1 MDGTWISWFNW
12 LLHFKN
18 TVLILLVL
26 PLVLALASFLIPEKI
41 VRYFGLLGALSS
53 FVLALGHLSYFD
65 SETMVYILNPKKS
78 FPFGLT
84 FKMGYDGL
92 SMVMVLLVNAIV
104 SLILLANL
112 RKDIAQ
118 NKTFLALVFLMQ
130 TGLLGVFLAQD
141 GILFYTFWEL
151 TLVPIFLILYWYG
164 KSDNNS
170 VLLKFFIYT
179 LLGSLGMLLSFIFV
193 GITIQSFAYND
204 LVASGVFFPAKVA
217 CWVSVGFLL
226 AFAIKIPLFP
236 FHTWQPSTYTTAPM
250 AGTMLLSALMLKM
263 ALFGM
268 IKWMIPMTF
277 TGIQDIKWLVIT
289 LGSIGIVYGA
299 VIAIKQKD
307 IKTLFAYASISHV
320 GLIAAGIILF
330 TQISLESAI
339 VQIINHSIVAVG
351 LFFAADIIESRTGT
365 RNIYE
370 LGGIAK
376 LAPRFGFW
384 FAAMT
389 FVSVSVPFT
398 AGFIGEFLLIK
409 ELFVAHW
416 FVGIIASTTLVLGA
430 VYMLRSYQLS
440 MFGAPKMTEF
450 EDLKWNEILVFA
462 ILTVAAILIGIS
474 PSCIMNFVKPSIE
487 HINELM
493 MGGLNF
499 IK

>member
-1 MDGTWISWFNW
+1 M
-12 LLHFKN
+12 
-18 TVLILLVL
+18 ILLVI
-26 PLVLALASFLIPEKI
+26 PFVFALAAFLVPDKL
-41 VRYFGLLGALSS
+41 VKYFGLVGALCSLA
-53 FVLALGHLSYFD
+53 FALGHLAYFN
-65 SETMVYILNPKKS
+65 SEHLVYIFNPKRS
-78 FPFGLT
+78 FPMGLT

-92 SMVMVLLVNAIV
+92 SLTMVLLVNAII
-104 SLILLANL
+104 SIILLANF
-112 RKDIAQ
+112 RKALAE
-118 NKTFLALVFLMQ
+118 NKLFTSLVFFMQ
-130 TGLLGVFLAQD
+130 AGLLGVFLAQD
-141 GILFYTFWEL
+141 GMLFYTFWEI
-151 TLVPIFLILYWYG
+151 TLIPIFLILYWFG
-164 KSDNNS
+164 QQNNNS

-179 LLGSLGMLLSFIFV
+179 LLGSLGMLLSFIYV
-193 GITIQSFAYND
+193 GTTVQSYAYSD
-204 LVASGVFFPAKVA
+204 LVVSSAFFPAKIA
-217 CWVSVGFLL
+217 CWISCGFLL
-226 AFAIKIPLFP
+226 AFSIKIPLFP
-236 FHTWQPSTYTTAPM
+236 FHTWQPTTYTTAPM

-268 IKWMIPMTF
+268 IKWMIPMTNS
-277 TGIQDIKWLVIT
+277 GIHDVKWIIIT

-320 GLIAAGIILF
+320 GLIAAGIVLF
-330 TQISLESAI
+330 TQLSLESAVI
-339 VQIINHSIVAVG
+339 QIINHSIVAVG

-384 FAAMT
+384 FAVMT

-430 VYMLRSYQLS
+430 IYMLRAYQLS
-440 MFGAPKMTEF
+440 MFGAPKMTQF

-462 ILTVAAILIGIS
+462 LLTIAAIAIGIS
-474 PSCIMNFVKPSIE
+474 PQCIMNFVKPSIE

-493 MGGLNF
+493 VGGLNF

>member
-1 MDGTWISWFNW
+1 MT
-12 LLHFKN
+12 
-18 TVLILLVL
+18 LLVL
-26 PLVLALASFLIPEKI
+26 PLVLALISFIIPEKF
-41 VRYFGLLGALSS
+41 VRYFGLAGALSS
-53 FVLALGHLSYFD
+53 LAVAVGHLSYYNPEKYVSLFD
-65 SETMVYILNPKKS
+65 SNRD
-78 FPFGLT
+78 FPLGLS

-92 SMVMVLLVNAIV
+92 SLTMVLLVNAIV
-104 SLILLANL
+104 AIILLANYGKEL
-112 RKDIAQ
+112 AQ
-118 NKTFLALVFLMQ
+118 NKTFTALVFFMQ
-130 TGLLGVFLAQD
+130 MGLLGVFLAQD
-141 GILFYTFWEL
+141 GILFYIFWEV
-151 TLVPIFLILYWYG
+151 TLIPIFLILYWFG
-164 KSDNNS
+164 QQNNNP
-170 VLLKFFIYT
+170 VLMKFFIYT
-179 LLGSLGMLLSFIFV
+179 LLGSLGMLMSFIFL
-193 GITIQSFAYND
+193 GSTIQSFAYDN
-204 LVASGVFFPAKVA
+204 LAIAGSLLGAKVA
-217 CWVSVGFLL
+217 CWVACGFLL

-236 FHTWQPSTYTTAPM
+236 FHTWQPATYTTAPM

-263 ALFGM
+263 ALYGM
-268 IKWMIPMTF
+268 IKWMIPLTYS
-277 TGIQDIKWLVIT
+277 GLAEIKWIVIT
-289 LGSIGIVYGA
+289 LGCIGIVYGA
-299 VIAIKQKD
+299 IIAIKQKD

-330 TQISLESAI
+330 TQTSLESAV

-416 FVGIIASTTLVLGA
+416 ITGLIASTTLVFGA
-430 VYMLRSYQLS
+430 VYMLRAYQVS
-440 MFGAPKMTEF
+440 MFGTPKMTSF

-462 ILTVAAILIGIS
+462 LLTAAAILIGIS
-474 PSCIMNFVKPSIE
+474 PKCIMDFVKPSIV

-493 MGGLNF
+493 VGGFNF

>member
-1 MDGTWISWFNW
+1 MT
-12 LLHFKN
+12 
-18 TVLILLVL
+18 LLVL
-26 PLVLALASFLIPEKI
+26 PLVFALISFLIPKQLT
-41 VRYFGLLGALSS
+41 RYVGLAGAFSS
-53 FVLALGHLSYFD
+53 LAVALGHLSYF
-65 SETMVYILNPKKS
+65 NPERYVSLFDPNKV
-78 FPFGLT
+78 FPLGLT

-92 SMVMVLLVNAIV
+92 SLTMVLLVNAIV
-104 SLILLANL
+104 AIILLANYGKEL
-112 RKDIAQ
+112 AQ
-118 NKTFLALVFLMQ
+118 NKTFTALVFFMQ
-130 TGLLGVFLAQD
+130 MGLLGVFLAQD
-141 GILFYTFWEL
+141 GILFYIFWEI
-151 TLVPIFLILYWYG
+151 TLIPIFLILYWFG
-164 KSDNNS
+164 RQNNNP
-170 VLLKFFIYT
+170 VLMKFFIYT
-179 LLGSLGMLLSFIFV
+179 LLGSLGMLLSFIYLGLTV
-193 GITIQSFAYND
+193 HSFAYD
-204 LVASGVFFPAKVA
+204 SLAVSGSFMSAKVA
-217 CWVSVGFLL
+217 CWIACGFLL

-236 FHTWQPSTYTTAPM
+236 FHTWQPETYTSAPM

-263 ALFGM
+263 ALYGM
-268 IKWMIPMTF
+268 IKWMIPLTSS
-277 TGIQDIKWLVIT
+277 GIADIKWIVIT
-289 LGSIGIVYGA
+289 LGCIGIVYGA

-330 TQISLESAI
+330 TQTSLESAVI
-339 VQIINHSIVAVG
+339 QIINHSIVAVG

-376 LAPRFGFW
+376 LAPKFGFW

-416 FVGIIASTTLVLGA
+416 ITGIIAASTLVFGA
-430 VYMLRSYQLS
+430 VYMLRAYQLS
-440 MFGAPKMTEF
+440 MFGAPKMTSF

-462 ILTVAAILIGIS
+462 LLTVAAIVIGIS
-474 PSCIMNFVKPSIE
+474 PNCIINFVKPSIQ

-493 MGGLNF
+493 VGDFNF

>member
-1 MDGTWISWFNW
+1 LT
-12 LLHFKN
+12 
-18 TVLILLVL
+18 LLVL
-26 PLVLALASFLIPEKI
+26 PLVLALISFIIPEKF
-41 VRYFGLLGALSS
+41 VRYFGLAGALSS
-53 FVLALGHLSYFD
+53 LAVAVGHLSYF
-65 SETMVYILNPKKS
+65 NPENYVS
-78 FPFGLT
+78 LFDPNRDFPLGLS

-92 SMVMVLLVNAIV
+92 SLTMVLLVNAIV
-104 SLILLANL
+104 AVILLANYGKEL
-112 RKDIAQ
+112 AE
-118 NKTFLALVFLMQ
+118 NKTFTALVFFMQ
-130 TGLLGVFLAQD
+130 MGLLGVFLAQD
-141 GILFYTFWEL
+141 GILFYIFWEV
-151 TLVPIFLILYWYG
+151 TLIPIFLILYWFG
-164 KSDNNS
+164 QQNNNP
-170 VLLKFFIYT
+170 VLMKFFIYT
-179 LLGSLGMLLSFIFV
+179 LLGSLGMLLSFIYLGSNF
-193 GITIQSFAYND
+193 QSFAYEN
-204 LVASGVFFPAKVA
+204 LAVAGSFLGAKVA
-217 CWVSVGFLL
+217 CWVACGFLL

-236 FHTWQPSTYTTAPM
+236 FHTWQPATYTTAPM

-263 ALFGM
+263 ALYGM
-268 IKWMIPMTF
+268 IKWMIPLTSN
-277 TGIQDIKWLVIT
+277 GLAEIKWIVIT
-289 LGSIGIVYGA
+289 LGCIGIVYGA
-299 VIAIKQKD
+299 IIAIKQKD

-330 TQISLESAI
+330 TQTSLESAI

-384 FAAMT
+384 FSAMT

-416 FVGIIASTTLVLGA
+416 ITGLIASTTLVFGA
-430 VYMLRSYQLS
+430 VYMLRAYQVS
-440 MFGAPKMTEF
+440 MFGAPKMTSF

-462 ILTVAAILIGIS
+462 LLTAAAVLIGIS
-474 PSCIMNFVKPSIE
+474 PKCIMDFVKPSIV

-493 MGGLNF
+493 VGGFNF